1 MELKFP
7 KIKRSVIISFLIL
20 SIVLAFA
27 AGCGTG
33 NSNQDVV
40 ASVNGEDIT
49 KDELYELMV
58 KQNGKQALDSLIS
71 QKVIELEAKKQ
82 KIAVSDEDIQKEM
95 EKYYQAYGSEAEFNQ
110 ALEMGGYTLDDVKKE
125 LVLNLK
131 INKLLEPRI
140 KITEEDS
147 KTYFEENK
155 EQFAQQKQ
163 VKASHI
169 LVETEE
175 KANEIKKKLAE
186 GQDFAQLAKENSTDT
201 QNKDKGGDLGFFGS
215 GDMVKEFEEAAF
227 ALKVGEISAPVKTE
241 FGYHII
247 KVTEVKEAQEANY
260 EQNKSKIKE
269 TLFAE
274 KAQAEYGVLMQ
285 ELQKDYK
292 IENSLE
298 EKEEK

>member
-1 MELKFP
+1 VELKFP

-20 SIVLAFA
+20 SITLAFA

-49 KDELYELMV
+49 KNELYELMV

-82 KIAVSDEDIQKEM
+82 KITVSDKDIQKEM
-95 EKYYQAYGSEAEFNQ
+95 ETYYETYGGEEAFVQ
-110 ALEMGGYTLDDVKKE
+110 TLQMSGYSLEDVKKE
-125 LVLNLK
+125 LALNIK

-140 KITEEDS
+140 KITEEEL

-215 GDMVKEFEEAAF
+215 GDMVKEFEDTAF

-247 KVTEVKEAQEANY
+247 KVTEIKEAQEANY

-298 EKEEK
+298 ETEEK

>member
-20 SIVLAFA
+20 SITLAFA

-49 KDELYELMV
+49 KNELYELMV

-82 KIAVSDEDIQKEM
+82 KITVSDKDIQKEM
-95 EKYYQAYGSEAEFNQ
+95 ETYYETYGGEEAFVQ
-110 ALEMGGYTLDDVKKE
+110 TLQMSGYSLEDVKKE
-125 LVLNLK
+125 LALNIK

-140 KITEEDS
+140 KITEEEL

-215 GDMVKEFEEAAF
+215 GDMVKEFEDTAF

-247 KVTEVKEAQEANY
+247 KVTEIKEAQEANY

-298 EKEEK
+298 ETEEK

>member
-20 SIVLAFA
+20 SITLAFA
-27 AGCGTG
+27 AGCSNG

-49 KDELYELMV
+49 KNELYELMV
-58 KQNGKQALDSLIS
+58 KQNGQQALDALIS

-82 KIAVSDEDIQKEM
+82 KIVVSDEDIQKEM
-95 EKYYQAYGSEAEFNQ
+95 ETYYETYGGEEAFAQ
-110 ALEMGGYTLDDVKKE
+110 TLEMSGYSLDDVKKE
-125 LVLNLK
+125 LALNIK
-131 INKLLEPRI
+131 INKLLEPRV
-140 KITEEDS
+140 KITEDEL

-155 EQFAQQKQ
+155 AQFAQQKQ

-175 KANEIKKKLAE
+175 KANDIKKKLAE
-186 GQDFAQLAKENSTDT
+186 GQDFAQLAKENSTDA

-227 ALKVGEISAPVKTE
+227 ALKVGEVSAPVKTE

-247 KVTEVKEAQEANY
+247 KVSEVKAAQDASY
-260 EQNKSKIKE
+260 EQSKSQIRE
-269 TLFAE
+269 TLFGE
-274 KAQAEYGVLMQ
+274 KAQAEYSVLMQ
-285 ELQKDYK
+285 ELQKEYK
-292 IENSLE
+292 IENYLE
-298 EKEEK
+298 KKAEK

>member
-7 KIKRSVIISFLIL
+7 KIKRSVIIGFLIL
-20 SIVLAFA
+20 SIVVVFA

-40 ASVNGEDIT
+40 ASVNGENIT
-49 KDELYELMV
+49 KNELYELMV

-82 KIAVSDEDIQKEM
+82 KITVSDEDIQKEM
-95 EKYYQAYGSEAEFNQ
+95 ETYYETYGGEEAFVQ
-110 ALEMGGYTLDDVKKE
+110 TLQMSGYSLEDVKKE
-125 LVLNLK
+125 LALNIK

-140 KITEEDS
+140 KITEEEL
-147 KTYFEENK
+147 KTYFEANK

-215 GDMVKEFEEAAF
+215 GDMVKEFEETAF

-247 KVTEVKEAQEANY
+247 KVTEIKEAQEANY

-298 EKEEK
+298 ETEEK

>member
-20 SIVLAFA
+20 SIAVVFA

-49 KDELYELMV
+49 KNELYELMV

-82 KIAVSDEDIQKEM
+82 KITVSDEDIQKEM
-95 EKYYQAYGSEAEFNQ
+95 ETYYETYGGEEAFVQ
-110 ALEMGGYTLDDVKKE
+110 TLQMSGYSLEDVKKE
-125 LVLNLK
+125 LALNIK

-140 KITEEDS
+140 KITEEEL
-147 KTYFEENK
+147 KTYFEANK

-215 GDMVKEFEEAAF
+215 GDMVKEFEETAF

-247 KVTEVKEAQEANY
+247 KVTEIKEAQEANY

-298 EKEEK
+298 ETEEK